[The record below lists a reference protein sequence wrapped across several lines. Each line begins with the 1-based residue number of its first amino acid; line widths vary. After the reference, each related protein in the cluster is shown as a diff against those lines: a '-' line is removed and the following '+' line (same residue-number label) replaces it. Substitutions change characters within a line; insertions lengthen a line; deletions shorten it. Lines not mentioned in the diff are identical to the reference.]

1 MKIKATYV
9 EPADYFT
16 EGMLKVA
23 EEYDRMHELEK
34 AVEESNK
41 AANSKASK

>member
-1 MKIKATYV
+1 MKKEQIYV

-16 EGMLKVA
+16 KEMLEA
-23 EEYDRMHELEK
+23 ADEYDRTHKLEK

-41 AANSKASK
+41 AAKSGN